1 MTSADQPPSHSDVH
15 RSRSTPGKLV
25 MGGPV
30 IGIWLGRGWL
40 WEDAVVLL
48 TAYFCT
54 ADLCYRKNMT
64 DDEFKRWLC
73 SNGLTKEQDHRI
85 LFGKIHIAVPVA
97 TSLG

>member
-1 MTSADQPPSHSDVH
+1 
-15 RSRSTPGKLV
+15 

-30 IGIWLGRGWL
+30 IGTWLGRGWL
-40 WEDAVVLL
+40 WEDTIIILL
-48 TAYFCT
+48 TAYFCI

-73 SNGLTKEQDHRI
+73 CNGLTKEQDHRI
-85 LFGKIHIAVPVA
+85 LFGKIHVHVAVPVA